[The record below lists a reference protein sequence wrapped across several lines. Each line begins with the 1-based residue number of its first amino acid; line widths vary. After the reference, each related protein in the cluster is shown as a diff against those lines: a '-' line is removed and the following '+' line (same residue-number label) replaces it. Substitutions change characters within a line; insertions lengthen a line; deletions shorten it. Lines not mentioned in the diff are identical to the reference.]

1 MTYAELQAQIALW
14 MHRDDLGSV
23 LATFVSLAEER
34 INRKL
39 RARQMEAV
47 LPETAISSNLITP
60 AANVIDVKTLWIAGR
75 PDDTL
80 KPQSMETVL
89 ANGRDGEPAL
99 YAWQGGSLRFDGGGS
114 VEGVVYERVPALASA
129 SANWLADLHPSVYL
143 FGTLLEASLFVR
155 DDESAARWE
164 SRFQQALE
172 EVAGNDQ
179 RRSGPLVSRAR

>member
-14 MHRDDLGSV
+14 THRDDLGGV
-23 LATFVSLAEER
+23 LDTFIILAEER

-39 RARQMEAV
+39 RVRQMEAV
-47 LPETAISSNLITP
+47 LAETPISANLIIP
-60 AANVIDVKTLWIAGR
+60 ADNVVDVKSLWIAGR

-80 KPQSMETVL
+80 KPQSLETVL
-89 ANGRDGEPAL
+89 NNGSDGEPAL
-99 YAWQGGSLRFDGGGS
+99 YAWQGTSLRFDGGGS
-114 VEGVVYERVPALASA
+114 VEGVVYERVPALATA
-129 SANWLADLHPSVYL
+129 STNWLADLHPSVYL
-143 FGTLLEASLFVR
+143 FGTLSEAAQYAG
-155 DDESAARWE
+155 DDPSVWE